1 MQSIFNFSVAKR
13 KFQLSPPAAEHF
25 GTFFLQGGQNGQHG
39 QGGQICQGR
48 QSGQCRL
55 WEKVDKKGKVD
66 KIFLNSDPY
75 SWNGLHV
82 SENIEHY
89 FLRNVITFDGKKVF
103 SWK

>member
-48 QSGQCRL
+48 QGGQCRL
-55 WEKVDKKGKVD
+55 WGQGRQEGKGGQDFFLILTPSVEKV
-66 KIFLNSDPY
+66 
-75 SWNGLHV
+75 
-82 SENIEHY
+82 
-89 FLRNVITFDGKKVF
+89 
-103 SWK
+103 